1 MSEINF
7 EEFTEMKKDM
17 SDMKRNVYKILEL
30 LGGNPIDKSD
40 TGHIGIVND
49 HEQRISKLEKV
60 VDRGKWLLIG
70 MTVPSGF
77 GVASIIGWVID
88 HYK

>member
-1 MSEINF
+1 MSEINQH
-7 EEFTEMKKDM
+7 EFFEMKKDM
-17 SDMKRNVYKILEL
+17 AEMKGNVHKILEL
-30 LGGNPIDKSD
+30 LRGNPIDKQD

-70 MTVPSGF
+70 MSVPSGF
-77 GVASIIGWVID
+77 GVASIIGYIID
-88 HYK
+88 HLK

>member
-7 EEFTEMKKDM
+7 HEFTEMKKDM
-17 SDMKRNVYKILEL
+17 TEMKGNVHKILEL
-30 LGGNPIDKSD
+30 LGGNPIDRND

-49 HEQRISKLEKV
+49 HEQRISNLEKV
-60 VDRGKWLLIG
+60 IERGKWLLIG

-77 GVASIIGWVID
+77 GVASIIGYVID
-88 HYK
+88 HFK